1 MLSWIKHGQDELR
14 GLVILS
20 NINAKN
26 IQNHALQEVK
36 NEESQLKHLAVATPE
51 RAKTDLRWHLDLTGD
66 SFD

>member
-1 MLSWIKHGQDELR
+1 MTLL
-14 GLVILS
+14 
-20 NINAKN
+20 NAHKGMGGRKAADQSL
-26 IQNHALQEVK
+26 QNHALQEVK